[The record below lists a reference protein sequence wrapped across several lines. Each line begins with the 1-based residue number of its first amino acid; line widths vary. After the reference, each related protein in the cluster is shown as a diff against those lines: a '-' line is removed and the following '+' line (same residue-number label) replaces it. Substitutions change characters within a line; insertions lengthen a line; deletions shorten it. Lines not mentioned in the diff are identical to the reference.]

1 MMPTFKSL
9 VPSINYVPSRV
20 SGYALITSSDAAG
33 QDLTIG
39 SVQNSTINNIT
50 LTLAKYLNKLQVFS
64 LLLLAQV
71 FTLMDLDKDNFLS
84 ADELLVVSKL
94 GNQTS
99 SSDEPTM
106 CQAKMMLRMFDEFAG
121 GNGNGKMD
129 YQEFLTFMDYYSNS
143 EKSNALV
150 KKMLCAIFS

>member
-1 MMPTFKSL
+1 MPSFQSL

-64 LLLLAQV
+64 LLPLAQV

-129 YQEFLTFMDYYSNS
+129 YQEFLTFMDYYSNP
-143 EKSNALV
+143 EKSDALV

>member
-1 MMPTFKSL
+1 M
-9 VPSINYVPSRV
+9 
-20 SGYALITSSDAAG
+20 
-33 QDLTIG
+33 
-39 SVQNSTINNIT
+39 
-50 LTLAKYLNKLQVFS
+50 
-64 LLLLAQV
+64 LLAQV

-129 YQEFLTFMDYYSNS
+129 YQEFLTFMDYYSNP
-143 EKSNALV
+143 EKSDALV

>member
-1 MMPTFKSL
+1 M
-9 VPSINYVPSRV
+9 
-20 SGYALITSSDAAG
+20 
-33 QDLTIG
+33 
-39 SVQNSTINNIT
+39 
-50 LTLAKYLNKLQVFS
+50 LQVFS

-84 ADELLVVSKL
+84 ADELLLVSKL
-94 GNQTS
+94 GSQTS

-129 YQEFLTFMDYYSNS
+129 YQEFLTFMDYYSNP
-143 EKSNALV
+143 EKSDALV